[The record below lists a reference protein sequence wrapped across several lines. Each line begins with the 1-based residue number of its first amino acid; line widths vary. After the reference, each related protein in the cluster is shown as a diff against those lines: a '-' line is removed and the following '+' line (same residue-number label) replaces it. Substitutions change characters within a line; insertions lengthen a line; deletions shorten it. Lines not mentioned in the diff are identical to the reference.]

1 MSDGEGRH
9 LEVDALTLHQAARDI
24 RTANDDV
31 NKHLATVRGAA
42 EVLGSAWTGQAAT
55 AFTNLMARWDA
66 DAKQLAAAM
75 QEIARLLDT
84 SGDRHQSMDE
94 ESMGVLNRMDSS
106 VDHILHPHP

>member
-9 LEVDALTLHQAARDI
+9 LEVDHATLHQAANEI
-24 RTANDDV
+24 RAANDDV

-55 AFTNLMARWDA
+55 AFTNLITRWDA
-66 DAKQLAAAM
+66 DAKQLAGAM
-75 QEIARLLDT
+75 QDIARLLDT
-84 SGDRHQSMDE
+84 SANRHQQMDE

-106 VDHILHPHP
+106 VDHILHPHS

>member
-9 LEVDALTLHQAARDI
+9 LEVDHATLHQAAREI
-24 RTANDDV
+24 RAANDDV

-55 AFTNLMARWDA
+55 AFTGLMARWDA

-75 QEIARLLDT
+75 QDIARLLDE
-84 SGDRHQSMDE
+84 SANRHQSMDE
-94 ESMGVLNRMDSS
+94 ESMSVLNRMDSS
-106 VDHILHPHP
+106 VDHILHPHS

>member
-9 LEVDALTLHQAARDI
+9 LEVDHLTLHQAARDI

-42 EVLGSAWTGQAAT
+42 EVLAGAWTGQAAT
-55 AFTNLMARWDA
+55 AFTNLITRWDN

-75 QEIARLLDT
+75 QDIARLLDT
-84 SGDRHQSMDE
+84 SADRHQSMDE
-94 ESMGVLNRMDSS
+94 ESMSVLNRMDSS